1 MLVLFGLVL
10 LVLEMVTTTF
20 GVLAAGGVVSMVL
33 GLVMLIDSPAPELQ
47 LGWPFILSTML
58 ALSAIV
64 TFLARLAVRAQLR
77 RSVTGVAGMLDEC
90 GEVIEAIGPAG
101 SGRVATH
108 GEIWSA
114 IAGQPISQGARVRV
128 VGIDGMTLTVSPE
141 PSARTDAEEAQ

>member
-1 MLVLFGLVL
+1 MTQQKISYITRS
-10 LVLEMVTTTF
+10 EPDT
-20 GVLAAGGVVSMVL
+20 S
-33 GLVMLIDSPAPELQ
+33 
-47 LGWPFILSTML
+47 
-58 ALSAIV
+58 IV
-64 TFLARLAVRAQLR
+64 ESRLAGRNYQLDVHVCE
-77 RSVTGVAGMLDEC
+77 SQ